1 MFRPGAAEEARTC
14 EMINVIVEPSG
25 PWQHHT
31 GWQTSGRGKDTP
43 DGRRPDAGKP
53 HRMADSRTRQ
63 HHTGWQP
70 ARCGNTTPD
79 GRQPDVVKP
88 HRMADSRTQQ
98 HHTGWQTA
106 GRGKATPDGRQPDA
120 AKPHRMAD
128 SQTRQSHTGWQT
140 VGGGTLKASL
150 SGTLPS
156 NSAGSGYATE
166 GVQPSPSALLL
177 LQPNPYSSPSIC
189 LHKSPLLYV
198 VSLVR
203 PSGKVLD

>member
-1 MFRPGAAEEARTC
+1 MATPHRMADVRTGQ
-14 EMINVIVEPSG
+14 S
-25 PWQHHT
+25 HT
-31 GWQTSGRGKDTP
+31 GWQTAGRGK
-43 DGRRPDAGKP
+43 A
-53 HRMADSRTRQ
+53 
-63 HHTGWQP
+63 
-70 ARCGNTTPD
+70 TPD
-79 GRQPDVVKP
+79 GRQPDAATP
-88 HRMADSRTQQ
+88 HRMAASQMRQ

-140 VGGGTLKASL
+140 VGRGTLKASL

-189 LHKSPLLYV
+189 LRKSPLLYV